1 LEGRL
6 AQVRDR
12 GPDPVQALL
21 LEGVGLVANS
31 QEEEEEELGLG
42 GLAAEG
48 QVVDRDDAGY
58 AHADFQDVRM
68 AALALVV
75 GL

>member
-31 QEEEEEELGLG
+31 QEEEEELGLG

>member
-1 LEGRL
+1 MEGRL
-6 AQVRDR
+6 AQDRDR

-31 QEEEEEELGLG
+31 QEEEEELGLG
-42 GLAAEG
+42 GLEAEG

-58 AHADFQDVRM
+58 AHADFQGDRM